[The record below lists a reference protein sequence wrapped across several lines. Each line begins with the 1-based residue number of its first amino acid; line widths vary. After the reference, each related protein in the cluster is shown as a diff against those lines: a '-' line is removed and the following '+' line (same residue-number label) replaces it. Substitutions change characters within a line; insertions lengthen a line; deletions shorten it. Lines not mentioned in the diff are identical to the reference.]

1 MARVKCK
8 IMIHNTDPFIAKG
21 GDTSGAGDDDDG
33 SHVIYI
39 AKTQIT

>member
-1 MARVKCK
+1 
-8 IMIHNTDPFIAKG
+8 MIHNTDPFIAKG
-21 GDTSGAGDDDDG
+21 GGISGAAGDDDDG